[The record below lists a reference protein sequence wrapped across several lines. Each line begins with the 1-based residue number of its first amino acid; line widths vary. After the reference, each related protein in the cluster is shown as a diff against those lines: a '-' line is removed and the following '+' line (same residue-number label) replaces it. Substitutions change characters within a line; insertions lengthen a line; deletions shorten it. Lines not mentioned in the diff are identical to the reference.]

1 MRTILFV
8 LQKEFLQILRNRTI
22 LLLIFVMPVIQ
33 LLILANAA
41 TYDLKNV
48 RAFIVDMDHS
58 TVSRELI
65 SKFKGSPFY
74 TITDYSFDYKEAE
87 HSIEKGASDLIIEIP
102 YGFENDLQVAKKTQV
117 GLVAD
122 AINSTTASLACAY
135 ASAIISD
142 YNLELVTK
150 IVGTKVQQPIDVR
163 YSYWYNPEL
172 NYTTYMV
179 PGILVL
185 LVSMLGLFLSSVNI
199 VSEKEIGTNEQI
211 NVTPIK
217 KYQFIAGKLIPFWL
231 IAIFE
236 LAFGLIIAK
245 LVFSIPVMGSIGLI
259 FGVAVIYM
267 VVILS
272 FGLIISTHSDTIQ
285 QSMFI
290 SFFFIIIFILM
301 SGFFTA
307 IESMPLWIRK
317 INIINPLAYFIKII
331 RMVMLKGS
339 GFQDI
344 IKPFVS
350 LVGYS
355 IVALSIAVWRYRKV
369 T

>member
-1 MRTILFV
+1 MRTILFI
-8 LQKEFLQILRNRTI
+8 LQKEFLQILRNRTM
-22 LLLIFVMPVIQ
+22 LPLIFVMPVIQ

-41 TYDLKNV
+41 TFDLKNI

-58 TVSRELI
+58 TASRELI

-87 HSIEKGASDLIIEIP
+87 HSFEKGASDLIIEIP
-102 YGFENDLQVAKKTQV
+102 YGFENDLQVAKKAQV

-122 AINSTTASLACAY
+122 AINSTTASLAYAY

-142 YNLELVTK
+142 YNLDLVTK
-150 IVGTKVQQPIDVR
+150 LVGRKVQQPIDVR
-163 YSYWYNPEL
+163 YSYWYNPDL

-211 NVTPIK
+211 NVTPII

-231 IAIFE
+231 IGMFE
-236 LAFGLIIAK
+236 LAFGLIVAK
-245 LVFSIPVMGSIGLI
+245 LFFNIPVMGSIGLI
-259 FGVAVIYM
+259 FGVAAIYM

-272 FGLIISTHSDTIQ
+272 LGLIISTHSDTIQ

-307 IESMPLWIRK
+307 IESMPLWIQR

-331 RMVMLKGS
+331 RMIMLKGS

-344 IKPFVS
+344 IKPFIS
-350 LVGYS
+350 LVVYS